1 MITKDPKLP
10 KDSEANH
17 LSGLEF
23 LESYRKLSQ
32 RVLRSTNRGL
42 SKNEFIQA
50 VCRALLDLCHCD
62 QVSVWVKKGDG
73 YYYGTAEKDRE
84 SFFSFDSVSRVQ
96 ASQEVLPSLRDQSDL
111 GLLCDDVFQGNVD
124 FSADFFT
131 KSGSFWTGDSRAATF
146 TFGKKNKNS
155 AAYKLNTA
163 VAYPSLAI
171 IPIIMA
177 EERTGLLVLASR
189 QVNALAEP
197 EILMLELFSESLGI
211 TLITERA
218 QLALRERI
226 KELSCLY
233 AIAQIA
239 EEPQLTLDQI
249 LARTVELLP
258 PAWQYPEVSA
268 ARISLDGKTFQT
280 SNFRDGEQKQSSEVV
295 VSGEK
300 KGEIEVVYLEKRPP
314 LDEGPFLKEERNLID
329 TLATQLALIVERK
342 QAEEE
347 KARLQEQL
355 RHADRLATIGQ
366 LTAGV
371 AHELNEP
378 LGNILGFAQLAKKY
392 PQLPDQVSKDLEKIV
407 TASLHSREVIKKL
420 MLFSR
425 QMPTKKVKVNLNNLV
440 EQGLYFLSSRCAK
453 ADIKLER
460 ILSPEVPEITADPS
474 QLYQVLVNL
483 VVNSI
488 QAMPQGGRLT
498 IRTLSEN
505 DHVLL
510 MVEDTGIGMSPE
522 ILAKIFLPFFTTKD
536 INEGTGLGLAVVH
549 GIVTSHSGKIKV
561 ESEVGKGSR
570 FTVILPV
577 KPIQIEKEIS

>member
-1 MITKDPKLP
+1 
-10 KDSEANH
+10 
-17 LSGLEF
+17 
-23 LESYRKLSQ
+23 
-32 RVLRSTNRGL
+32 
-42 SKNEFIQA
+42 
-50 VCRALLDLCHCD
+50 
-62 QVSVWVKKGDG
+62 
-73 YYYGTAEKDRE
+73 
-84 SFFSFDSVSRVQ
+84 
-96 ASQEVLPSLRDQSDL
+96 
-111 GLLCDDVFQGNVD
+111 
-124 FSADFFT
+124 
-131 KSGSFWTGDSRAATF
+131 
-146 TFGKKNKNS
+146 
-155 AAYKLNTA
+155 
-163 VAYPSLAI
+163 
-171 IPIIMA
+171 
-177 EERTGLLVLASR
+177 
-189 QVNALAEP
+189 
-197 EILMLELFSESLGI
+197 
-211 TLITERA
+211 
-218 QLALRERI
+218 
-226 KELSCLY
+226 
-233 AIAQIA
+233 
-239 EEPQLTLDQI
+239 
-249 LARTVELLP
+249 
-258 PAWQYPEVSA
+258 
-268 ARISLDGKTFQT
+268 
-280 SNFRDGEQKQSSEVV
+280 
-295 VSGEK
+295 
-300 KGEIEVVYLEKRPP
+300 
-314 LDEGPFLKEERNLID
+314 LKEERNLID

-355 RHADRLATIGQ
+355 RHSDRLATIGQ